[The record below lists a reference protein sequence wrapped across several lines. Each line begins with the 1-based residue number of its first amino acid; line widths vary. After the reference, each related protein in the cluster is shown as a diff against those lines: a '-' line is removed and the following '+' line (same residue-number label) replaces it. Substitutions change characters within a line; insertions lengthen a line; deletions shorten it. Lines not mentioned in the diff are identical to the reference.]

1 MYSSITS
8 PQSELLILSEGG
20 KEREGSKIGEVSF
33 QIINI
38 YLWIKDGPAEKKWKI
53 TIISFIP
60 KDIKYIFLPSIK
72 IFYMNKIFRKHEA
85 IFLFRQG

>member
-8 PQSELLILSEGG
+8 PQSELLILSEEG

-33 QIINI
+33 QIINT
-38 YLWIKDGPAEKKWKI
+38 YLWIKDGKKWKI

>member
-8 PQSELLILSEGG
+8 PQSELLILSEEG

-33 QIINI
+33 QIINT
-38 YLWIKDGPAEKKWKI
+38 YLWIKDGKKWKI
-53 TIISFIP
+53 TIISFIL
-60 KDIKYIFLPSIK
+60 KDIKHIFLPSIK

>member
-33 QIINI
+33 QIINT
-38 YLWIKDGPAEKKWKI
+38 YLWIKDGK
-53 TIISFIP
+53 
-60 KDIKYIFLPSIK
+60 L
-72 IFYMNKIFRKHEA
+72 
-85 IFLFRQG
+85 Q